1 MTLSLYFTVRN
12 LGKKSVTLDMDS
24 ADGRRRLETLLDNAD
39 VWIES
44 NRALDLNRREILD
57 RHPQLI
63 ITSITPFGLTGPYR
77 DYHVTDAVL
86 VAMSGLLFRSGAPDK
101 PPLLPPGALT
111 ADIAST
117 TAAFATVMALYN
129 RTQDRTRRSSRRLDH
144 GSCGPD
150 FRLGDAEF
158 QRDESGG
165 RPVLRTA
172 HRQRAHLH
180 DVSVR

>member
-1 MTLSLYFTVRN
+1 MSEETERPLAGIRVIDQGCGLCGRLLADLGAEVICVEPPGGAASRRVAPFHNDLSLYFTVRN

-86 VAMSGLLFRSGAPDK
+86 VAMSGFFFPSGA
-101 PPLLPPGALT
+101 
-111 ADIAST
+111 
-117 TAAFATVMALYN
+117 
-129 RTQDRTRRSSRRLDH
+129 
-144 GSCGPD
+144 
-150 FRLGDAEF
+150 
-158 QRDESGG
+158 
-165 RPVLRTA
+165 
-172 HRQRAHLH
+172 RA
-180 DVSVR
+180 